1 MVNRRRTA
9 ASTAPTAST
18 AFVCA
23 LALACMQTPLFA
35 DISPSARIEAQT
47 TLPSLSGDGI
57 ADFVGIARIS
67 LDSSKNDAVKGKVAF
82 AITEGAASAITL
94 EQAWLRTRFP
104 WFTENSSLRL
114 TAGKA
119 PVSWGRG
126 FLFNAA
132 DPVFGAVPAI
142 DAFGSGEYRTATDW
156 LAGAYVP
163 FGDFSFAEIL
173 LIPGNSV
180 VTTTGTTKS
189 AAGGVR
195 MFATPA
201 LGVLHSIEINY
212 LAREP
217 VQSSTTD
224 SGSGI
229 AGGIASGI
237 ASGSAHTLSLCAD
250 GSLYFDWYAA
260 ASVAL
265 PHNALS
271 DLPPEADDAKP
282 LISAGL
288 FKLFAPPLIQ
298 SLSLRAEGLFAPE
311 SFERT
316 GNSTIGVYGSIQAAL
331 SDLWS
336 VAVQGNTMRTT
347 RGGDTEET
355 ASADSKAALTASFTP
370 IKGFTVSASVIAAES
385 PFRRFINNGFFWTF
399 GFTATF

>member
-1 MVNRRRTA
+1 
-9 ASTAPTAST
+9 
-18 AFVCA
+18 
-23 LALACMQTPLFA
+23 
-35 DISPSARIEAQT
+35 
-47 TLPSLSGDGI
+47 
-57 ADFVGIARIS
+57 
-67 LDSSKNDAVKGKVAF
+67 
-82 AITEGAASAITL
+82 
-94 EQAWLRTRFP
+94 
-104 WFTENSSLRL
+104 
-114 TAGKA
+114 
-119 PVSWGRG
+119 
-126 FLFNAA
+126 
-132 DPVFGAVPAI
+132 
-142 DAFGSGEYRTATDW
+142 
-156 LAGAYVP
+156 
-163 FGDFSFAEIL
+163 
-173 LIPGNSV
+173 
-180 VTTTGTTKS
+180 
-189 AAGGVR
+189 

-224 SGSGI
+224 SGS
-229 AGGIASGI
+229 GIASGI

-271 DLPPEADDAKP
+271 DFPPEADDAKP

-370 IKGFTVSASVIAAES
+370 IKGFTVSSSVSASVIAAES

-399 GFTATF
+399 GFTAAF

>member
-163 FGDFSFAEIL
+163 FGDFSFAEL
-173 LIPGNSV
+173 LLMPGNSV
-180 VTTTGTTKS
+180 VTMTGTTKS
-189 AAGGVR
+189 GAAGVR
-195 MFATPA
+195 VFATPA

-212 LAREP
+212 LARESGH
-217 VQSSTTD
+217 SSAT
-224 SGSGI
+224 GI
-229 AGGIASGI
+229 AG
-237 ASGSAHTLSLCAD
+237 GSAHTLSLCAD

-271 DLPPEADDAKP
+271 DFPPEANDTKP
-282 LISAGL
+282 LISAGV
-288 FKLFAPPLIQ
+288 FKVFSPPLIQ

-311 SFERT
+311 SLERT
-316 GNSTIGVYGSIQAAL
+316 RNSTIGAYGSIQAVL
-331 SDLWS
+331 SDIWS
-336 VAVQGNTMRTT
+336 VAVQGNAMRTT

-355 ASADSKAALTASFTP
+355 ASADSRAALTASFTP
-370 IKGFTVSASVIAAES
+370 IKGLTVSASVIAADS
-385 PFRRFINNGFFWTF
+385 PFRRFVRNGFFWTL
-399 GFTATF
+399 GFTAAF